1 MSYNPRVATTATAS
15 TFTTTASTSSTAN
28 VHVVQYNLR
37 QQYVQVHTLTVS
49 TVVGGLLDE

>member
-1 MSYNPRVATTATAS
+1 MSCNLRVATTATAS
-15 TFTTTASTSSTAN
+15 SLTTITESSAATIM
-28 VHVVQYNLR
+28 HVVHYNPG